1 MTKIHGFATPPGSGD
16 YLTRLARFAQR
27 VRVDELAP
35 ATLGAVRN
43 VVLDTLG
50 AILAGSRLPENA
62 RLADLAATRSG
73 LRTATIVGHAH
84 KADPMLATLVNGTAG
99 VALEVDEGN
108 RWGGGHPAIHVL
120 PAALALAEE
129 LGADGGQLIEALVA
143 GYEITSRLGG
153 ATRPRPNL
161 HSHGTW
167 GTAGAAVAVARL
179 LGHEANGL
187 RTVINLA
194 TSMSPANSWG
204 PCFEGAT
211 IRNLYPGRAGLQGIL
226 AVHLLA
232 CGYTAIA
239 DAPAD
244 VYGALLAEG
253 FDSEATI
260 EGLGDDDTVR
270 TFRIEQNYFKFHACC
285 LYNHPALDAVGAL
298 VREHGVAAEAVERIA
313 VTSIPFVTRMADPE
327 PASMLAAKFSVPYAV
342 ATALVRGTTEV
353 SAFFDDARHDPRIR
367 ALAGRVEVRADP
379 TMSLRDSQGPT
390 ARVVVTLHDG
400 RVLTRD
406 TTVVHGDAA
415 NPRGREELVAKFMAL
430 TADTLPRAR
439 AHEVVDVVGRLERL
453 KDVREL
459 TALLTG
465 AP

>member
-1 MTKIHGFATPPGSGD
+1 MSHGPSAAPGD
-16 YLTRLARFAQR
+16 YLARLARLALR
-27 VRVDELAP
+27 VRVDDLAP
-35 ATLGAVRN
+35 AAVDAARN
-43 VVLDTLG
+43 VVLDTVG

-62 RLADLAATRSG
+62 RLADLAVERSSF
-73 LRTATIVGHAH
+73 RTATVIGRAH
-84 KADPMLATLVNGTAG
+84 KADPMLATLANGTAG
-99 VALEVDEGN
+99 VSLEVDEGN

-120 PAALALAEE
+120 PAALAVAEE
-129 LGADGGQLIEALVA
+129 LGADGGRLIEALVA

-179 LGHEANGL
+179 LGHEAGEL

-232 CGYTAIA
+232 CGFTAVA

-244 VYGALLAEG
+244 VYGTLLAEG
-253 FDSEATI
+253 FDPAAAVEAI
-260 EGLGDDDTVR
+260 GDDDCVS
-270 TFRIEQNYFKFHACC
+270 TFRIERNYFKFHACC
-285 LYNHPALDAVGAL
+285 LYNHPALDAVQAL
-298 VREHGVAAEAVERIA
+298 AREHGVSADAVERIA

-327 PASMLAAKFSVPYAV
+327 PATMLGAKFSVPYAV
-342 ATALVRGTTEV
+342 AAALIKGTTDV
-353 SAFFDDARHDPRIR
+353 SAFLDGARDDPRIR
-367 ALAGRVEVRADP
+367 RLAARVEVRADP
-379 TMSLRDSQGPT
+379 SMSLRSSQQPT
-390 ARVVVTLHDG
+390 AHVAVTLRDG

-406 TTVVHGDAA
+406 TTVVHGDAD
-415 NPRGREELVAKFMAL
+415 NPRPREELVAKFIAL
-430 TADTLPRAR
+430 AADTLTSSHV
-439 AHEVVDVVGRLERL
+439 HEVVEVVGRLERL
-453 KDVREL
+453 KSIGEL
-459 TALLTG
+459 TRLLASG
-465 AP
+465 R